1 MFFTS
6 FVTTRNTKPE
16 TQNYPMVNRK
26 AYLVTPKAGSI
37 KRLKLISD
45 ELPEPQP
52 KEVRVAV
59 KAIGLNFADIFAVFG
74 LYKATP
80 EGEFI
85 PGLEYSGV
93 IEAIGSEVENVR
105 MGDRVM
111 GITRFGGYTTHL
123 NIESKYVVP
132 IPEAWSFEEG
142 SGFLVQALTAYYG
155 MFELGNLQKGQTM
168 LIHSAA
174 GGVGIQAI
182 RMAKKKGIFVIGTIG
197 REDKRAFLETLG
209 ADRIIVR
216 GKDFA
221 ERLKEALGDRELNV
235 VMECIGGRIL
245 KQGYEIMA
253 PMGRMIVYGSAR
265 YAHPG
270 DKPNIFRLIAKYIT
284 RPKID
289 PQNMTSENKAVMAFN
304 LIFLYEKAHIMK
316 EIIEKLDAL
325 ELAAPIVG
333 HTFSMEE
340 LPDALRFFLTG
351 KTTGKVVVRV
361 EE

>member
-1 MFFTS
+1 
-6 FVTTRNTKPE
+6 
-16 TQNYPMVNRK
+16 MVKRK

-37 KRLKLISD
+37 KRLKLITD
-45 ELPEPQP
+45 DLPDPQP
-52 KEVRVAV
+52 NEVRIQV

-93 IEAIGSEVENVR
+93 VEAVGEEVKSLDV
-105 MGDRVM
+105 GDRVM
-111 GITRFGGYTTHL
+111 GVTRFGGYTSHL
-123 NIESKYVVP
+123 NIDARYAVP
-132 IPEAWSFEEG
+132 IPETWSFEEG
-142 SGFLVQALTAYYG
+142 AGFLVQALTAYYG
-155 MFELGNLQKGQTM
+155 MFELGNLQEGQTM

-174 GGVGIQAI
+174 GGVGIQAV

-197 REDKRAFLETLG
+197 REDKRAFLEELG

-216 GKDFA
+216 GKDFP

-235 VMECIGGRIL
+235 IMECIGGRIL

-253 PMGRMIVYGSAR
+253 PMGRMVVYGSAR

-270 DKPNIFRLIAKYIT
+270 DRPNIFRLLAKYIT

-304 LIFLYEKAHIMK
+304 LIFLYEKVEIMH
-316 EIIEKLDAL
+316 EVIAKLD
-325 ELAAPIVG
+325 ELKLAPPIVG
-333 HTFSMEE
+333 HTFQMEE
-340 LPDALRFFLTG
+340 LPDALRLFLTG
-351 KTTGKVVVRV
+351 KTTGKIVVKV
-361 EE
+361 